1 MKALIPVAGYGTRMR
16 PHTLTQPKVLLPVAD
31 KPMIAHIVEKLIG
44 DGIDELIFVVG
55 HLGNK
60 IEEFIRA
67 NYQIKSSFIQQ
78 TEFLGLGHAIYTAR
92 DYLDNQPLIIVLG
105 DTIYEANLQKVI
117 KAGKNSLGVKKVDD
131 PRRFGVALLNKNGF
145 IKKLIEKPKKFAS
158 DLALVGIYY
167 FHNGND
173 LKNALTKLITAGIK
187 TNDEYQLTD
196 ALQIMID
203 DAQPF
208 TTFKVNGWYDCG
220 KPETLLE
227 TNAIILKRDFSKKT
241 YKYKNTII
249 IPPVFI
255 HPLANIQ
262 NSIIGPNVTIGRDT
276 KIERSI
282 ILASIINSEST
293 IRSLYLRNSIIG
305 TNVDIQGPVRSLNVG
320 DYSELIVD

>member
-31 KPMIAHIVEKLIG
+31 KPMIAHIVEKLMR

-92 DYLDNQPLIIVLG
+92 DYLENQPLIIVLG

-173 LKNALTKLITAGIK
+173 LKNALNKLITAGIK
-187 TNDEYQLTD
+187 TKDEYQLTD

-203 DAQPF
+203 DAQAF

-255 HPLANIQ
+255 HPSANIQ

-293 IRSLYLRNSIIG
+293 IRSIYLQNSIIG

>member
-31 KPMIAHIVEKLIG
+31 KPMIAHIVEKLMR

-67 NYQIKSSFIQQ
+67 NYQIKSSFVQQ
-78 TEFLGLGHAIYTAR
+78 KEFLGLGHAIYTAR

-105 DTIYEANLQKVI
+105 DTIYEADLHKVI

-131 PRRFGVALLNKNGF
+131 PKRFGVALLNKNGY
-145 IKKLIEKPKKFAS
+145 IKKLIEKPKKFTS

-167 FHNGND
+167 FRNGGD
-173 LKNALTKLITAGIK
+173 LKNALDNLIAAGIK
-187 TNDEYQLTD
+187 TKDEYQLTD

-203 DAQPF
+203 NAQPF

-255 HPLANIQ
+255 HPSANVQ
-262 NSIIGPNVTIGRDT
+262 NSVIGPNVTIGRDT
-276 KIERSI
+276 KIEKSI
-282 ILASIINSEST
+282 ILASIINSDST
-293 IRSLYLRNSIIG
+293 IRFLHLQNSIIG

>member
-173 LKNALTKLITAGIK
+173 LKNALNKLITAGIK

-255 HPLANIQ
+255 HPSANIQ

-293 IRSLYLRNSIIG
+293 IRSLYLQNSIIG